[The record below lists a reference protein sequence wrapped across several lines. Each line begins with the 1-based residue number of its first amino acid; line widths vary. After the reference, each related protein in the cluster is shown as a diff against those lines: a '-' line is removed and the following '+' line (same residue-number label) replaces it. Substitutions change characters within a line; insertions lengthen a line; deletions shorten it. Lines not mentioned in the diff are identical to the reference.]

1 MSHSKL
7 FEISHLHSPNKTSHP
22 SWKINQRNTQ
32 LLLEKNLCTHE
43 LKLTLKKQMLTHGD
57 VCINLSCLVWLDR
70 PKPSMCLV
78 AQLCWT
84 HCDPMDSSPPGSS
97 VRGDSLGKN
106 TGVGSLSLL
115 KGIFPTQG
123 LNPGLPHYSQIL
135 YCLSHREA
143 PKTNIIINY
152 RRNIIV
158 CYWCKNTS
166 VSPPIFSLLICSY
179 KTGNELWALHKRGL
193 SIQIKHKTGIIHYIY
208 FCILM
213 SFFCPW
219 KSVKTDK
226 SGETHVGKRKMI
238 FTLSWQV
245 ARLWPHFTLITQP
258 QDLGGRCSVQPTG
271 EAGGTQDL
279 ENLLWV
285 SSHWHR
291 LDGFSATLEG
301 QIMLVGLISVKFG
314 CGKFQAAAL

>member
-84 HCDPMDSSPPGSS
+84 HYDPMDSSPPGSS

-158 CYWCKNTS
+158 LFVIHVKTHLFPPQSSHCWSALTKLEMNSGPCIKGDFPYKLNIKQALFIISIS
-166 VSPPIFSLLICSY
+166 VSLC
-179 KTGNELWALHKRGL
+179 L
-193 SIQIKHKTGIIHYIY
+193 S
-208 FCILM
+208 F
-213 SFFCPW
+213 
-219 KSVKTDK
+219 V
-226 SGETHVGKRKMI
+226 
-238 FTLSWQV
+238 
-245 ARLWPHFTLITQP
+245 
-258 QDLGGRCSVQPTG
+258 
-271 EAGGTQDL
+271 L
-279 ENLLWV
+279 E
-285 SSHWHR
+285 S
-291 LDGFSATLEG
+291 
-301 QIMLVGLISVKFG
+301 Q
-314 CGKFQAAAL
+314 